1 MDPTIETLRNH
12 PLCEGLQEE
21 ELARLARHATPISL
35 PAGANIYRS
44 GQPIEAVHML
54 VSGRARL
61 TVLVP
66 GKAANLE
73 LESGPG
79 DEVLGA
85 VALLESGASL
95 GDMVAVEPVRLLSI
109 PREPF
114 LDLLQ
119 SIPSLALHLIRRLA
133 RRTMQIAGVER
144 PRPRALTVGVIWKGP
159 RGRSLLDLLGRELA
173 ARGERVARADLGEG
187 SQGERWEHLLSSHDR
202 AFLELDLDRL
212 SGGWMGRAAACDELL
227 WLVDAE
233 NERLL
238 RQTLSSLVGEA
249 RQAAARSHVVWM
261 LPEGAQVA
269 PPWDRTWNLNER
281 RHLLLELGEAPER
294 LSRLGR
300 LGLERLLRRL
310 RGIQLGLSLG
320 GGGARGLAH
329 LGVFRAFE
337 RAGISFDLMSGTS
350 CGAMVGITYAAGYSP
365 DVLIAAYKRDLTPP
379 WLFRHLPK
387 GRNWYLVWQFRTGG
401 WDALLRQYLRDWP
414 LERLPIPF
422 HAVTVDLISGRE
434 VVHRAGDAVRAIL
447 ESINLPVI
455 SKPIVHDG
463 MALVDGSVLNNLPA
477 DVLTEEGAQLVVGID
492 VSSRLRDELAGNR
505 PDTPTAQMRS
515 VGSLDTLIR
524 VVETQ
529 GRGLGAL
536 RADSMDLTIRPD
548 ASAFSFVD
556 FSKAPE
562 LADVGEAAAESAIPR
577 LKEMLAGLELRAA
590 AGRRP

>member
-1 MDPTIETLRNH
+1 
-12 PLCEGLQEE
+12 
-21 ELARLARHATPISL
+21 
-35 PAGANIYRS
+35 
-44 GQPIEAVHML
+44 
-54 VSGRARL
+54 
-61 TVLVP
+61 
-66 GKAANLE
+66 
-73 LESGPG
+73 
-79 DEVLGA
+79 
-85 VALLESGASL
+85 
-95 GDMVAVEPVRLLSI
+95 
-109 PREPF
+109 
-114 LDLLQ
+114 
-119 SIPSLALHLIRRLA
+119 
-133 RRTMQIAGVER
+133 
-144 PRPRALTVGVIWKGP
+144 
-159 RGRSLLDLLGRELA
+159 
-173 ARGERVARADLGEG
+173 
-187 SQGERWEHLLSSHDR
+187 
-202 AFLELDLDRL
+202 
-212 SGGWMGRAAACDELL
+212 
-227 WLVDAE
+227 
-233 NERLL
+233 
-238 RQTLSSLVGEA
+238 
-249 RQAAARSHVVWM
+249 
-261 LPEGAQVA
+261 
-269 PPWDRTWNLNER
+269 LNER
-281 RHLLLELGEAPER
+281 PHLLLELGEAPER

-300 LGLERLLRRL
+300 MGLERLLRRL

-365 DVLIAAYKRDLTPP
+365 DVLIAAYKSDLTPP
-379 WLFRHLPK
+379 WLFRQLPR
-387 GRNWYLVWQFRTGG
+387 GRNWYLVWQFRTGA

-422 HAVTVDLISGRE
+422 RAVTVDLISGRE

-455 SKPIVHDG
+455 SKPILHDG

-515 VGSLDTLIR
+515 VSSVDTIIR
-524 VVETQ
+524 VAETQ

-562 LADVGEAAAESAIPR
+562 LADVGEAAAERAIPR
-577 LKEMLAGLELRAA
+577 LKEMLAGLERRAA

>member
-173 ARGERVARADLGEG
+173 ARGERVPRKSTSFAPKPRTGLVLRSFAQGRIGLPCSVPRPPPPGNRDDL
-187 SQGERWEHLLSSHDR
+187 ERWWHD
-202 AFLELDLDRL
+202 
-212 SGGWMGRAAACDELL
+212 
-227 WLVDAE
+227 
-233 NERLL
+233 
-238 RQTLSSLVGEA
+238 
-249 RQAAARSHVVWM
+249 
-261 LPEGAQVA
+261 
-269 PPWDRTWNLNER
+269 
-281 RHLLLELGEAPER
+281 
-294 LSRLGR
+294 
-300 LGLERLLRRL
+300 
-310 RGIQLGLSLG
+310 
-320 GGGARGLAH
+320 
-329 LGVFRAFE
+329 
-337 RAGISFDLMSGTS
+337 
-350 CGAMVGITYAAGYSP
+350 
-365 DVLIAAYKRDLTPP
+365 
-379 WLFRHLPK
+379 
-387 GRNWYLVWQFRTGG
+387 
-401 WDALLRQYLRDWP
+401 
-414 LERLPIPF
+414 
-422 HAVTVDLISGRE
+422 
-434 VVHRAGDAVRAIL
+434 
-447 ESINLPVI
+447 
-455 SKPIVHDG
+455 
-463 MALVDGSVLNNLPA
+463 
-477 DVLTEEGAQLVVGID
+477 
-492 VSSRLRDELAGNR
+492 
-505 PDTPTAQMRS
+505 
-515 VGSLDTLIR
+515 
-524 VVETQ
+524 
-529 GRGLGAL
+529 
-536 RADSMDLTIRPD
+536 
-548 ASAFSFVD
+548 
-556 FSKAPE
+556 
-562 LADVGEAAAESAIPR
+562 
-577 LKEMLAGLELRAA
+577 
-590 AGRRP
+590 

>member
-12 PLCEGLQEE
+12 PLCEDLKEE

-44 GQPIEAVHML
+44 GQPIEAVYLL

-61 TVLVP
+61 TVLAP
-66 GKAANLE
+66 GKAAAVE
-73 LESGPG
+73 LESAPD

-85 VALLESGASL
+85 VALLESGAAL

-109 PREPF
+109 AREPF
-114 LDLLQ
+114 LELLQ

-133 RRTMQIAGVER
+133 RRTMQIVGVER
-144 PRPRALTVGVIWKGP
+144 PQPRALTVGVIWKGP

-173 ARGERVARADLGEG
+173 GRGERVARADLGEG
-187 SQGERWEHLLSSHDR
+187 SQGQRWEHLLSSHDR

-212 SGGWMGRAAACDELL
+212 AGGWMGRAAACDELL

-238 RQTLSSLVGEA
+238 RQTLSLLVGEA
-249 RQAAARSHVVWM
+249 PQAAARAHVVWM
-261 LPEGAQVA
+261 LPEAAQVA
-269 PPWDRTWNLNER
+269 PPRDRAWNLNER
-281 RHLLLELGEAPER
+281 PHLLLEFGEAPER

-300 LGLERLLRRL
+300 LGLDRLLRRL

-365 DVLIAAYKRDLTPP
+365 DVLIDAYKRDLTPP
-379 WLFRHLPK
+379 WLFRHLPR
-387 GRNWYLVWQFRTGG
+387 GRNWYLVWQFRTGA

-463 MALVDGSVLNNLPA
+463 MALVDGAVLNNLPA
-477 DVLTEEGAQLVVGID
+477 DVLTKEGAQLVVGID

-515 VGSLDTLIR
+515 VGSVDTIIR
-524 VVETQ
+524 VAETQ

-577 LKEMLAGLELRAA
+577 LKEMLAGLERRAA
-590 AGRRP
+590 AGRRH

>member
-1 MDPTIETLRNH
+1 
-12 PLCEGLQEE
+12 
-21 ELARLARHATPISL
+21 
-35 PAGANIYRS
+35 
-44 GQPIEAVHML
+44 ML

-238 RQTLSSLVGEA
+238 RQTLSLLVGEA
-249 RQAAARSHVVWM
+249 PQAAARSHVVWM
-261 LPEGAQVA
+261 LPEGTQVA
-269 PPWDRTWNLNER
+269 PPWDRAWDLNER

-562 LADVGEAAAESAIPR
+562 LADVGEAAAERAIPR
-577 LKEMLAGLELRAA
+577 LKEMLAGLERRAA

>member
-1 MDPTIETLRNH
+1 VDPTIETLRNH
-12 PLCEGLQEE
+12 PLCEGLKEE

-44 GQPIEAVHML
+44 GQPIEAVYML

-66 GKAANLE
+66 DKAATLE
-73 LESGPG
+73 LESAP
-79 DEVLGA
+79 DEEFLGA
-85 VALLESGASL
+85 VALLESGAAL
-95 GDMVAVEPVRLLSI
+95 GDMVAIEPVRLLSI

-114 LDLLQ
+114 LELLQ
-119 SIPSLALHLIRRLA
+119 SIPSLGLHLIRRLA

-144 PRPRALTVGVIWKGP
+144 PQPRALTVGVIWTGP
-159 RGRSLLDLLGRELA
+159 RGRSMLDLLGRELA
-173 ARGERVARADLGEG
+173 ARGERVARADLGAG

-238 RQTLSSLVGEA
+238 RQTLSLLVGEA
-249 RQAAARSHVVWM
+249 PQAAARSHVVWM

-269 PPWDRTWNLNER
+269 PPWDRAWDLNER
-281 RHLLLELGEAPER
+281 PHLLLELGEAPER

-300 LGLERLLRRL
+300 MGLERLLRRL

-365 DVLIAAYKRDLTPP
+365 DVLIAAYKSDLTPP
-379 WLFRHLPK
+379 WLFRQLPR
-387 GRNWYLVWQFRTGG
+387 GRNWYLVWQFRTGA

-422 HAVTVDLISGRE
+422 RAVTVDLISGRE

-477 DVLTEEGAQLVVGID
+477 DVLTEEGAQLVVGVD

-515 VGSLDTLIR
+515 VGSVDTIIR
-524 VVETQ
+524 VAETQ

-562 LADVGEAAAESAIPR
+562 LADVGEAAAERAIPR
-577 LKEMLAGLELRAA
+577 LKEMLAGLERRAA

>member
-1 MDPTIETLRNH
+1 MDPTTETLRNH

-21 ELARLARHATPISL
+21 EIHQLARHATPISL
-35 PAGANIYRS
+35 PAGAIIYRG
-44 GQPIEAVHML
+44 GQSIEAVHLL
-54 VSGRARL
+54 VSGSVRL
-61 TVLVP
+61 TLLVP
-66 GKAANLE
+66 GKAAPLE
-73 LESGPG
+73 LDAAP

-95 GDMVAVEPVRLLSI
+95 GDMVAIEAVRLLSI

-114 LDLLQ
+114 LELLQ
-119 SIPSLALHLIRRLA
+119 SIPHLALHMIRRLA

-144 PRPRALTVGVIWKGP
+144 ARLRALTVGVIWKGP
-159 RGRSLLDLLGRELA
+159 RGRRLLDLLGSELA
-173 ARGERVARADLGEG
+173 ARGERIARADLGEG
-187 SQGERWEHLLSSHDR
+187 GQGERWENLLSGHDR
-202 AFLELDLDRL
+202 VFVELELDRL

-227 WLVDAE
+227 WLVDSE
-233 NERLL
+233 HELLL
-238 RQTLSSLVGEA
+238 RQTLSSLVGEVP
-249 RQAAARSHVVWM
+249 QAAARSHVVWM
-261 LPEGAQVA
+261 LPEGAQAA
-269 PPWDRTWNLNER
+269 PPWDRAWDLNAR
-281 RHLLLELGEAPER
+281 RHLLLELGDAPER

-300 LGLERLLRRL
+300 LGLDRLLRRL
-310 RGIQLGLSLG
+310 RGIQMGLALG

-337 RAGISFDLMSGTS
+337 RAGIGFDSMSGAS
-350 CGAMVGITYAAGYSP
+350 CGAMVGITYAAGYTP
-365 DVLIAAYKRDLTPP
+365 DLLIAAYKRDLTPP
-379 WLFRHLPK
+379 WLFRRLPR
-387 GRNWYLVWQFRTGG
+387 GHNWYLIWQFRTGA
-401 WDALLRQYLRDWP
+401 WEALLRKYLRDWP

-434 VVHRAGDAVRAIL
+434 VVHRAGDAARAIL

-455 SKPIVHDG
+455 AKPIVHDG
-463 MALVDGSVLNNLPA
+463 MALVDGAVLNNLPA
-477 DVLTEEGAQLVVGID
+477 DVLTEDGAQLVVGID

-515 VGSLDTLIR
+515 VGPVDTIIR

-556 FSKAPE
+556 FSNAPE

-577 LKEMLAGLELRAA
+577 LKEMIAGLERRVA

>member
-12 PLCEGLQEE
+12 PLCEGLKEE
-21 ELARLARHATPISL
+21 ELALLARHATPISL

-44 GQPIEAVHML
+44 GQPIEAVYML

-66 GKAANLE
+66 GKAATLGLE
-73 LESGPG
+73 AAPG

-85 VALLESGASL
+85 VALLESGVSV
-95 GDMVAVEPVRLLSI
+95 GDMMAVEPVRLLSI

-114 LDLLQ
+114 LELLQ

-144 PRPRALTVGVIWKGP
+144 PQPRALTVGVIWKGP

-173 ARGERVARADLGEG
+173 TRGERVARADLGEG

-212 SGGWMGRAAACDELL
+212 SGGWVGRAAACDDLL

-238 RQTLSSLVGEA
+238 RQTLSLLVGEA
-249 RQAAARSHVVWM
+249 PRAAACSHVVWM

-269 PPWDRTWNLNER
+269 PPWDRAWNLNER

-379 WLFRHLPK
+379 WFFRHLPK
-387 GRNWYLVWQFRTGG
+387 GRNWYLVWQFRTGA

-422 HAVTVDLISGRE
+422 HALTVDLISGRE

-515 VGSLDTLIR
+515 VGSVDTLIR

>member
-1 MDPTIETLRNH
+1 MDPTIETLRDH
-12 PLCEGLQEE
+12 PLCEGLKEE
-21 ELARLARHATPISL
+21 ELARLALHATPISL

-44 GQPIEAVHML
+44 GQSIEAVYIL
-54 VSGRARL
+54 VSGRAQL
-61 TVLVP
+61 TMP
-66 GKAANLE
+66 GKAATLE
-73 LESGPG
+73 LESTPG
-79 DEVLGA
+79 DEILGA

-95 GDMVAVEPVRLLSI
+95 GDMVAVEPARLLSI

-114 LDLLQ
+114 LELLQ
-119 SIPSLALHLIRRLA
+119 SIPGLALHLIRRLA
-133 RRTMQIAGVER
+133 RRTMQIAGVK
-144 PRPRALTVGVIWKGP
+144 PPQPRALTVGVIWKGA

-173 ARGERVARADLGEG
+173 TRGERVARADLGEG
-187 SQGERWEHLLSSHDR
+187 APGERWEQLLSSHDR
-202 AFLELDLDRL
+202 VFLELDLDRL
-212 SGGWMGRAAACDELL
+212 SGGWTGRAAACDQLL

-233 NERLL
+233 TERLL
-238 RQTLSSLVGEA
+238 RQSLSSLVGEVP
-249 RQAAARSHVVWM
+249 QAAARSHVVWM

-269 PPWDRTWNLNER
+269 PPWDRTWDLNER
-281 RHLLLELGEAPER
+281 PHLLLELGEAPER

-310 RGIQLGLSLG
+310 RGIQLGLALG

-365 DVLIAAYKRDLTPP
+365 DVLIAAYERDLTPP
-379 WLFRHLPK
+379 WLFRQLPR
-387 GRNWYLVWQFRTGG
+387 GRNWYLIWQFRTGA
-401 WDALLRQYLRDWP
+401 WDALLRRYLRDWP

-434 VVHRAGDAVRAIL
+434 VVHRSGDAVQAIL

-455 SKPIVHDG
+455 SRPIIHDG
-463 MALVDGSVLNNLPA
+463 MALVDGAVLNNLPA
-477 DVLTEEGAQLVVGID
+477 DVLTEAGAQLVVGID
-492 VSSRLRDELAGNR
+492 VSSQLRDELAGNR

-515 VGSLDTLIR
+515 VGSVDTLIR

-536 RADSMDLTIRPD
+536 RADSIDLTIRPD

-562 LADVGEAAAESAIPR
+562 LADLGEAAAESAIPR

-590 AGRRP
+590 AGRRS